1 MLFSQCLRQNL
12 EYSGKET
19 SHVDGR
25 IVEKS
30 WKIYCFMP
38 LCLSVLSSKPN
49 CAQNLWFPLGPLQW
63 KCLPKR
69 LTEDIQLSQLG
80 VSDPKLCLS
89 QDPRLHRKSPISKV
103 DKSQVSGEFWRRE
116 NSTLKKG
123 ISSLNA
129 NQDAKGT
136 PLGGSCL
143 QIATLQSLQLRSSN
157 KILSALWILHMCRN
171 YEQNWTNTYINIVFT
186 GFTTKSLILQT
197 SRRCLGKW
205 NHDLHSF

>member
-1 MLFSQCLRQNL
+1 MHLVIFPNAFLPMPSAELGVFREGDL
-12 EYSGKET
+12 I
-19 SHVDGR
+19 HVDGR

-30 WKIYCFMP
+30 GKIYCFMP

-69 LTEDIQLSQLG
+69 LTEDIKLSQLG

-116 NSTLKKG
+116 NSTLKKEFHRLML
-123 ISSLNA
+123 IKML
-129 NQDAKGT
+129 KER
-136 PLGGSCL
+136 PLVAHVYRLPHWNLCSFAILTKYYPLYEFC
-143 QIATLQSLQLRSSN
+143 TCVETMN
-157 KILSALWILHMCRN
+157 KI
-171 YEQNWTNTYINIVFT
+171 EQTHI
-186 GFTTKSLILQT
+186 
-197 SRRCLGKW
+197 
-205 NHDLHSF
+205 